1 MNMLFCLVFKTSL
14 LLCFFL
20 LLTEGVLF
28 VVFCFL
34 CFVFFL
40 ILFSRPKSVKGDEMC
55 ILKTGMD
62 LEGVLRVLGLKVCSL
77 LFHFKWG

>member
-1 MNMLFCLVFKTSL
+1 MFCLLFFVF
-14 LLCFFL
+14 
-20 LLTEGVLF
+20 F
-28 VVFCFL
+28 VF
-34 CFVFFL
+34 FFL

-77 LFHFKWG
+77 LFHFKWD

>member
-20 LLTEGVLF
+20 LLTEGVFF

-34 CFVFFL
+34 GCLFF
-40 ILFSRPKSVKGDEMC
+40 FFNSVQ
-55 ILKTGMD
+55 
-62 LEGVLRVLGLKVCSL
+62 
-77 LFHFKWG
+77 

>member
-34 CFVFFL
+34 CFFF
-40 ILFSRPKSVKGDEMC
+40 FNSVQ
-55 ILKTGMD
+55 
-62 LEGVLRVLGLKVCSL
+62 
-77 LFHFKWG
+77 